1 MVPFHK
7 GLGTLQMHRLTF
19 KNMSKAY
26 NGIPALSDVT
36 LSLIGGRVHALMGE
50 NGAGKSTLIKLIAGV
65 TPADSLTV
73 EKDFDTVPLKSPKDA
88 RAAKFR
94 FIHQELNI
102 VPQVSVAE
110 NILLGHRL
118 PRFFGM
124 WINWSVVRA
133 KAEAALQ
140 ELGVNHIDVRRLAGE
155 LTAGDQ
161 MLIKIAAAL
170 VADTDQQAD
179 LVVLDEPTAA
189 LTAAEAELLF
199 AVITRLTARGAAVL
213 YVSHR
218 LDEVLRICDDVTVL
232 RDGRH
237 VSTGPV
243 SQTGKDQIIHA
254 MTGRDVQDT
263 YPPRAT
269 AWAET
274 VTAAL
279 VDVSTASL
287 SNLNFEIRAG
297 EVLGI
302 AGLAQAGQTEL
313 LEIFIGLNPVY
324 AGQAHFCDVPLAQ
337 TPAHA
342 WAKGIAYLPKERRTQ
357 GLMLNMA
364 ICDNILAPHLGNY
377 GLRAQKTRE
386 RREATAISAK
396 MRIKYSA
403 IEQTVGELSGGNQQK
418 VLFARA
424 LHGNPKLLLLNEPT
438 RGVDIG
444 AKLDIYQT
452 VRTLAAQ
459 GGAILLTSSD
469 LPEMLGMCDRIV
481 VLQNGTQ
488 TAVLD
493 CAGLTSAALLSQ
505 LYAPDAKA

>member
-1 MVPFHK
+1 
-7 GLGTLQMHRLTF
+7 MHRLTF

-26 NGIPALSDVT
+26 NGVLALSDVT
-36 LSLIGGRVHALMGE
+36 LDLTGGRAHALMGE

-65 TPADSLTV
+65 TAADRLDV
-73 EKDFDTVPLKSPKDA
+73 EKDGRAVPLRSAQDA

-118 PRFFGM
+118 PRFWGM

-133 KAEAALQ
+133 RAQAALS
-140 ELGVNHIDVRRLAGE
+140 ELGVHHIDVRSLAGD
-155 LTAGDQ
+155 LSAGDQ

-170 VADTDQQAD
+170 VSDADQQAE
-179 LVVLDEPTAA
+179 LYVLDEPTAA
-189 LTAAEAELLF
+189 LTGDEAELLF
-199 AVITRLTARGAAVL
+199 DVIARLTATGAAVL

-218 LDEVLRICDDVTVL
+218 LDEVLRICDDITVL

-243 SQTGKDQIIHA
+243 SQTTKDQIIHA
-254 MTGRDVQDT
+254 MTGRDVQDA
-263 YPPRAT
+263 YPARA
-269 AWAET
+269 AQSFKD

-279 VDVSTASL
+279 IDVSTVTL
-287 SNLNFEIRAG
+287 THLNFEIRAG
-297 EVLGI
+297 EVVGV

-313 LEIFIGLNPVY
+313 LEIFMGLNPVTSGNARY
-324 AGQAHFCDVPLAQ
+324 LKGAIAHTTAQ
-337 TPAHA
+337 A
-342 WAKGIAYLPKERRTQ
+342 WATGIAYLPKERRSQ

-364 ICDNILAPHLGNY
+364 ICDNILAPHLGQY
-377 GLRAQKTRE
+377 GIRAQKIRE
-386 RREATAISAK
+386 RRDAIAISAK
-396 MRIKYSA
+396 MRIKYAS
-403 IEQTVGELSGGNQQK
+403 ITQIVGQLSGGNQQK

-424 LHGNPKLLLLNEPT
+424 LQGNPKLLLLNEPT

-452 VRTLAAQ
+452 VRTLSAQ

-505 LYAPDAKA
+505 LYAPEANG